1 MKNFFS
7 LSWQRL
13 IVYIFR
19 IKIDTLII
27 FDHYISFELIQTYYY
42 KYFLSIFVIFHFHML
57 GTSLKQVDDL
67 TLTPTPLS
75 NRVNVAFKLQSYE
88 LGQVGQ

>member
-1 MKNFFS
+1 
-7 LSWQRL
+7 
-13 IVYIFR
+13 
-19 IKIDTLII
+19 
-27 FDHYISFELIQTYYY
+27 
-42 KYFLSIFVIFHFHML
+42 ML